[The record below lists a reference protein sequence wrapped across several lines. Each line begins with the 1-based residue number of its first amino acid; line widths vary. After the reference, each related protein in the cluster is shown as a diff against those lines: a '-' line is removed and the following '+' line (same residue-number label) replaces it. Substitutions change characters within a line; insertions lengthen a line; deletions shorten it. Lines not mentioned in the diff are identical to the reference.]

1 MSARRRSD
9 LYPVFLDL
17 HGLPVLVVGGGAVA
31 QRKVL
36 GLRRSGARITIVS
49 KRFTPELARMQ
60 EIRRVRRGFRESDL
74 REACLVF
81 AATDDPG
88 LNARIAALALER
100 AVWTNVAAPPDAGNL
115 WVPASFRRGSLC
127 VAISTGGASAAAA
140 KALRRELERT
150 LASSWADFLGLL
162 EARRGRV
169 VATVSD
175 PRRRRRL
182 LKELGRADWAVRI
195 RRKGAASVARAMDR
209 LIERARNGRGTKRRR

>member
-1 MSARRRSD
+1 MSVRRRSE
-9 LYPVFLDL
+9 LYPAFLDL

-36 GLRRSGARITIVS
+36 SLRRTGARITIVS
-49 KRFTPELARMQ
+49 KRFTPGLTRMN
-60 EIRRVRRGFRESDL
+60 EVRRVRRGFRESDL

-100 AVWTNVAAPPDAGNL
+100 AVWTNVASPPDAGNL
-115 WVPASFRRGSLC
+115 WVPASLRRGSLC

-150 LASSWADFLGLL
+150 LDASWAEFLRLL
-162 EARRGRV
+162 EARRGLV
-169 VATVSD
+169 VSSIAD
-175 PRRRRRL
+175 PKRRRRL
-182 LKELGRADWAVRI
+182 LKELGRAEWADRI
-195 RRKGAASVARAMDR
+195 RRHGVAAAAKKMDR
-209 LIERARNGRGTKRRR
+209 LIELARNSHGAKRRR